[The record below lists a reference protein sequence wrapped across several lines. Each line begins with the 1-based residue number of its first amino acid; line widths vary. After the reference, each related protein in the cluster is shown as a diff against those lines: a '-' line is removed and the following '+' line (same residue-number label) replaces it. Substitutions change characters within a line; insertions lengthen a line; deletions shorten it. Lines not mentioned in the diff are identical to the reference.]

1 MEILMMQRWYEDM
14 VRFMKDA
21 SEYGNYNQELAQ
33 MMEYSLNKN
42 MHICD
47 AGCGLGYLS
56 LALAPMVKQV
66 TSVEMNDDAIRV
78 LEDNCSR
85 FGVHNIETRCGEIEF
100 LKPEEKYDAMVFCF
114 FGHIHEILKTAKEQC
129 KGTVLIATR
138 NYSTHRFSVGTH
150 NTGSYGYKST
160 REVLKEKGI
169 PFEYQTFEL
178 EFGQPFR
185 SMEDARLFFELYS
198 NDEDKG
204 AITEEFLRSKVI
216 QTGDETFPL
225 YMPHRRKLAL
235 VRFQAEDIKEE

>member
-1 MEILMMQRWYEDM
+1 MLQHWYEDM

-21 SEYGNYNQELAQ
+21 SEYGDYNQKLAK
-33 MMEYSLNKN
+33 MMEASLNKN

-56 LALAPMVKQV
+56 LALAPLVKQV
-66 TSVEMNDDAIRV
+66 TSVEVNGDAIRV
-78 LEDNCSR
+78 LEENCRR
-85 FGVHNIETRCGEIEF
+85 FGVQNINPRCGEIAS
-100 LKPEEKYDAMVFCF
+100 LVPEEKYDAMVFCF
-114 FGHIHEILKTAKEQC
+114 FGHIHEILEMAKKQC

-150 NTGSYGYKST
+150 KTGSYGYKST
-160 REVLKEKGI
+160 REVLAEKGI

-185 SMEDARLFFELYS
+185 SMDDARRFFEIYS
-198 NDEDKG
+198 NDEDKN
-204 AITEEFLRSKVI
+204 AITEEFLRNKVV

-225 YMPHRRKLAL
+225 YMPHQRKLAL
-235 VRFQAEDIKEE
+235 VKFQAEDIQEA